1 MSDSASSAAAANV
14 PAPPGRIYVYVYGGL
29 GNQLFQAAFAS
40 VIRARSGCAID
51 FIVDSFKNDGL
62 RSFLLNQFPRLRAG
76 IAPMGDAYG
85 ATVINEADVRSFPP
99 QPLLDQLGQMVADG
113 GRLYLSGFWQNEAY
127 LAPHHDLLVE
137 QLTPMLPD
145 EKAEQVDAIR
155 QTESIGLHMRRQ
167 GYGHMGL
174 VKSAYYLHAIQAIR
188 QEKGD
193 IPVHVFSDDPVYS
206 RYLFRHLPNIH
217 MASDGDLN
225 NPLADFAKL
234 SACRHQV
241 IANSSFSWWAAWL
254 AEREGSIVYAPQP
267 WIIPDPVTN
276 PVPERWRRVF
286 DVIQEQ

>member
-1 MSDSASSAAAANV
+1 MSESASPAAATALPV
-14 PAPPGRIYVYVYGGL
+14 QPGRIYVYVYGGL

-40 VIRARSGCAID
+40 VIRARSGASID

-62 RSFLLNQFPRLRAG
+62 RSFLLNQFPHLRGG

-85 ATVINEADVRSFPP
+85 AVVINEADVRSFPH
-99 QPLLDQLGQMVADG
+99 QPLLDQLGQMVANG

-127 LAPHHDLLVE
+127 FAPHHDLLVQE
-137 QLTPMLPD
+137 LTPILPD
-145 EKAEQVDAIR
+145 KLADQVQAMRD
-155 QTESIGLHMRRQ
+155 SDCIGLHMRRQ

-188 QEKGD
+188 QERGD
-193 IPVHVFSDDPVYS
+193 IPVHVFSDDPVYTG
-206 RYLFRHLPNIH
+206 YLLRNLPNIH

-254 AEREGSIVYAPQP
+254 AEREWSIIYAPQP
-267 WIIPDPVTN
+267 WIIPDPATN